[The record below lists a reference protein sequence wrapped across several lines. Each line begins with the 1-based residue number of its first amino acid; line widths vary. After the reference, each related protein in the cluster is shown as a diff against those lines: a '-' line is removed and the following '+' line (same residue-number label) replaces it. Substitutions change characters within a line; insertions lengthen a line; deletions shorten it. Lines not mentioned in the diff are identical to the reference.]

1 MLKYHNSL
9 TTKTKF
15 FNSYGGQISCGQSS
29 CFIHVTDIQNIN
41 WLNMDVL
48 SKQNI
53 LYFGDIAHLLKYYP
67 MKTSRNGFILFNY
80 LNHGSI

>member
-1 MLKYHNSL
+1 MVGKLAV
-9 TTKTKF
+9 
-15 FNSYGGQISCGQSS
+15 GRVAVSS
-29 CFIHVTDIQNIN
+29 HVTDIQNIN

-53 LYFGDIAHLLKYYP
+53 LDFGDIAHLLKYYP
-67 MKTSRNGFILFNY
+67 MKTSRNCFILFTY